1 MLKMCNNLELII
13 INDAVIS
20 DPTRGRKRSLT
31 VLVTTLGYQK
41 IFERIL
47 KYAVCLKM
55 VFYHFIIILL

>member
-1 MLKMCNNLELII
+1 MEMCNYLELII

-55 VFYHFIIILL
+55 VFYHFITILL